1 MGHWKETDKWFY
13 ENDNFFENNAQLKA
27 SQDLSLAKIIC
38 LTMEGMEKVPEMPF
52 IAEGVRF
59 NGKTNKMVRCSDLI
73 TSLDMSGWSGEVP
86 EVPTTTT
93 TTTTTTKAP
102 TTAATTTTKAPTTTT
117 TTTTKRTTTTTEE
130 TTQGPSDEPICDF
143 HVDTRL
149 LDCSNRFYDN
159 DSIEKLLNRLRITHA
174 YPVDVEQNGQIT
186 RKQVKKEAVWN
197 LNFAGNPRMTDKQLF
212 LDAMKEFTFAKHID
226 VRNTGMSGLRK
237 EELHSVM
244 RRLRT

>member
-73 TSLDMSGWSGEVP
+73 TSLDMSGWSGKVP
-86 EVPTTTT
+86 EVPTTT
-93 TTTTTTKAP
+93 
-102 TTAATTTTKAPTTTT
+102 TTTTKAPTTTT

-130 TTQGPSDEPICDF
+130 TTQGPS
-143 HVDTRL
+143 
-149 LDCSNRFYDN
+149 
-159 DSIEKLLNRLRITHA
+159 
-174 YPVDVEQNGQIT
+174 
-186 RKQVKKEAVWN
+186 
-197 LNFAGNPRMTDKQLF
+197 
-212 LDAMKEFTFAKHID
+212 
-226 VRNTGMSGLRK
+226 
-237 EELHSVM
+237 
-244 RRLRT
+244 